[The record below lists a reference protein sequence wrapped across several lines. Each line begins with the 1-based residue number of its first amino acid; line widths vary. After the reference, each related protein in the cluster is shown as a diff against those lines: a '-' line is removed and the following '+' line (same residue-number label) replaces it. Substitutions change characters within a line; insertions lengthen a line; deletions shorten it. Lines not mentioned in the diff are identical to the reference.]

1 MTVFFQTKSCVPK
14 GFCRKTK
21 KLPVSIDPVLNKT
34 SNRYFLKCGEVRKS
48 LSPVRWE
55 LDGEIL
61 FKSKIEQGI
70 TLNQLGDL
78 TVSKPASRNYNHAVC
93 FINGDIQAHYSF
105 PKLKTATN
113 EKESATFL
121 RDNWEYIQN
130 GILGQTIFYL
140 LLFIIDKIN
149 NGKKYARI

>member
-1 MTVFFQTKSCVPK
+1 MAP
-14 GFCRKTK
+14 
-21 KLPVSIDPVLNKT
+21 I
-34 SNRYFLKCGEVRKS
+34 
-48 LSPVRWE
+48 RWE

-105 PKLKTATN
+105 PKLKTVTD

-121 RDNWEYIQN
+121 RDNWGYIQN

-140 LLFIIDKIN
+140 LLFIIREISSKWKLQKVSKIESVE
-149 NGKKYARI
+149 